1 MAKNMTEY
9 RQLIELRNALRG
21 RVYGKKKLAELKNAY
36 AQEKSEQ
43 IMDPERLP
51 MITVYRDACERKHEK
66 KVKQSVEKYD
76 KGYNAAS
83 IIFFVLLIVAVI
95 VLGGLAIYFS
105 AKWSWNTG
113 VGAMAGKELTLRGGA
128 THVVS
133 YEQAVGMHL
142 AALSMVLWVPLG
154 IILLF
159 QGLIADLMDDHP
171 ILRYLWYVP
180 AGVSVLASFVALG
193 GYFKYF
199 YKDCHGLKSFFT
211 LSKIEYKLF
220 EEFCGSIGVLLVF
233 ILAIYVTILIVYFL
247 VYWLTKQVK
256 RAKNDTGFQDYAY
269 RARRYD
275 VCKTPE
281 YKEAAEKDRKA
292 SAAERKVYEEYY
304 PKAVALKKKTLQR
317 YERAIAEM
325 EEEIDKCTATIRS
338 STVVHP
344 DYKNEESLNIILY
357 YIEHGRADTVK
368 EALNEYVHD
377 CQFQVIN
384 RRMERLERR
393 VARLESAVV
402 EAIEGQRDELR
413 RVVRRLDSMENNF
426 IAAVNDVQYSVDT
439 QTRVIRRE
447 HEALRE
453 SNRAEMNRAL
463 QEMTSARLMIQNR
476 PWW

>member
-1 MAKNMTEY
+1 
-9 RQLIELRNALRG
+9 
-21 RVYGKKKLAELKNAY
+21 
-36 AQEKSEQ
+36 
-43 IMDPERLP
+43 
-51 MITVYRDACERKHEK
+51 
-66 KVKQSVEKYD
+66 
-76 KGYNAAS
+76 
-83 IIFFVLLIVAVI
+83 
-95 VLGGLAIYFS
+95 
-105 AKWSWNTG
+105 
-113 VGAMAGKELTLRGGA
+113 
-128 THVVS
+128 
-133 YEQAVGMHL
+133 
-142 AALSMVLWVPLG
+142 
-154 IILLF
+154 
-159 QGLIADLMDDHP
+159 
-171 ILRYLWYVP
+171 
-180 AGVSVLASFVALG
+180 
-193 GYFKYF
+193 
-199 YKDCHGLKSFFT
+199 
-211 LSKIEYKLF
+211 
-220 EEFCGSIGVLLVF
+220 
-233 ILAIYVTILIVYFL
+233 
-247 VYWLTKQVK
+247 
-256 RAKNDTGFQDYAY
+256 
-269 RARRYD
+269 
-275 VCKTPE
+275 
-281 YKEAAEKDRKA
+281 
-292 SAAERKVYEEYY
+292 
-304 PKAVALKKKTLQR
+304 
-317 YERAIAEM
+317 M